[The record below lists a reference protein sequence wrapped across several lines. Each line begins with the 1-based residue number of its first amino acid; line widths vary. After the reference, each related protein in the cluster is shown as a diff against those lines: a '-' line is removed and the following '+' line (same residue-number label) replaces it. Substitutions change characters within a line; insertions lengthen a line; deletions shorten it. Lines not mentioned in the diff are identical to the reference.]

1 MGITLG
7 LVGFLATRFVTSVT
21 GVQLAGH
28 TSNSIVNHG
37 TLVRSLSSA
46 KCVFVVSDLL
56 DKGPAELNGFQQRII

>member
-7 LVGFLATRFVTSVT
+7 LVGFLPTRFVTSIP
-21 GVQLAGH
+21 GVQLANS
-28 TSNSIVNHG
+28 TSDSIVNHG
-37 TLVRSLSSA
+37 TFVRSLSSA